1 MSDINLFLSKPGVM
15 SCAGNNIE
23 ELWNSVINGNQSG
36 IKRVK
41 ACNDEEFFAARID
54 DSFLKPSS
62 ARYDMRIMRI
72 EEAALNQIADEVQ
85 AVKAKFGAE
94 RIAVC
99 VGSCDNGT
107 EFSIAGHRKYFAD
120 GTFPADYD
128 LEIQGADYVSTFV
141 ADKFGLRGPCATF
154 STACSS
160 SAGAIIKGA
169 ELILA
174 GLADAAVVGGIDIA
188 SDTTLIGFNSLEA
201 VSSEVTNPFSKNRH
215 GITLGDGAAF
225 FVLSREIAGDSLV
238 KPVNDKEPAKNDIGT
253 GAGASAAADENASLP
268 GTGVSS
274 VSFSGGTRES
284 VRLLGWGESADA
296 YHMTSPD
303 PSGAGAE
310 KAIRRAMEKAGVR
323 AEDVGYINMHG
334 TGTKFND
341 SMEAKAISAVFRE
354 IKVPVSTTKAIT
366 GHTLG
371 AAAALEAA
379 ICWKALVENNKENN
393 DNNVKLPVQVW
404 DGEQDPEIPVLNI
417 VDKNT
422 TASVNGQMNGAG
434 DVEKAALN
442 LKVCLSNS
450 FAFGG
455 ANACLVIGV

>member
-15 SCAGNNIE
+15 SCAGTCIE
-23 ELWNSVINGNQSG
+23 ELWDSVINGNQNG

-54 DSFLKPSS
+54 DKKLKPSS

-72 EEAALNQIADEVQ
+72 EEAALDQISDEIC
-85 AVKAKFGAE
+85 AAKKKYGEE

-107 EFSIAGHRKYFAD
+107 EFSIAGHRKYFAE

-141 ADKFGLRGPCATF
+141 AEKFGLRGPCATF

-201 VSSEVTNPFSKNRH
+201 VSSEITNPFSKNRH

-225 FVLSREIAGDSLV
+225 FVLSRE
-238 KPVNDKEPAKNDIGT
+238 NDKEPAKNGI
-253 GAGASAAADENASLP
+253 

-310 KAIRRAMEKAGVR
+310 KAIRRAMERAGVR

-341 SMEAKAISAVFRE
+341 SMEAKAIDAVFGE
-354 IKVPVSTTKAIT
+354 KKVPVSTTKAIT

-379 ICWKALVENNKENN
+379 ICWKALVENNKENK
-393 DNNVKLPVQVW
+393 DNKVKLPVQVW
-404 DGEQDPEIPVLNI
+404 DGEKDPELPVLNI
-417 VDKNT
+417 IDKNN
-422 TASVNGQMNGAG
+422 AGAANSADG
-434 DVEKAALN
+434 MDEKN

-455 ANACLVIGV
+455 ANACLVLGL